1 MSNVDERVC
10 KNCETIFTRIVRA
23 GQLYCTPKCRKDFWN
38 KECSS
43 SSPKWHKS
51 NPAKVMLRSARHRAK
66 KQGLPFN
73 ITIDDIVIPEVCPV
87 LGIQLECNAGTGSAK
102 QNSPSLDKIIPELGY
117 VVGNVQVISYLAN
130 VMKHDATPEQLI
142 NFALWVL
149 ETYKEKELEE

>member
-1 MSNVDERVC
+1 MSSTDDRVC
-10 KNCETIFTRIVRA
+10 KNCGVVFTRIVRA
-23 GQLYCTPKCRKDFWN
+23 GQLYCSQKCRIGFWN
-38 KECSS
+38 KECSL
-43 SSPKWHKS
+43 SSPKWHKK

-130 VMKHDATPEQLI
+130 VMKHDATPKQLI
-142 NFALWVL
+142 DFALWVL
-149 ETYKEKELEE
+149 ETYKEKQLEE